1 MGVLHVD
8 VDYPHR
14 PAKVWRALTDSAAMA
29 EWLMPNDFEPRVGH
43 EFTLRTDP
51 APGFDGIVHC
61 RVLELVDER
70 KLSFTWR
77 GGPLNTVIT
86 FELEEIATGTK
97 LRVTQTGFEG
107 LRANMVRLI
116 LQSGSKKIYNQLLP
130 DVLNRMGDDGQL
142 AAMLA
147 ESTECEN
154 RGFWRVLAFVF
165 SPVLGRKPKK

>member
-8 VDYPHR
+8 VDYRHA
-14 PAKVWRALTDSAAMA
+14 PAKVWRALTDSAALA

-61 RVLELVDER
+61 RVLELVDQR
-70 KLSFTWR
+70 RLSFTWR

-86 FELEEIATGTK
+86 FELEPIASGTK

-107 LRANMVRLI
+107 MKANMVRLI
-116 LQSGSKKIYNQLLP
+116 LKSGSKKIYNVLLP
-130 DVLNRMGDDGQL
+130 DVLERLGDDGLL
-142 AAMLA
+142 APKAA
-147 ESTECEN
+147 ESPECDK
-154 RGFWRVLAFVF
+154 RGFWRVLATVF
-165 SPVLGRKPKK
+165 SPVLGRKPKT